1 MTDYQ
6 AMYTV
11 LFQKVTGVIEELQ
24 NVQRQTEEM
33 CISSEPTD
41 IKNIGTDRT
50 KDEKPDM
57 E

>member
-41 IKNIGTDRT
+41 IRDIDKV
-50 KDEKPDM
+50 KDEKPDRK
-57 E
+57 

>member
-6 AMYTV
+6 SMYKV

-41 IKNIGTDRT
+41 IRNIDIDKT